1 MNGKL
6 MKCMKELVFEMGT
19 VWNCEFIK
27 WCIYG
32 HCLCNL
38 TVTEPKESI
47 LKDCL
52 SHKKTFCSGYKMI
65 NQGGQCNKTLC
76 MDALLKCKD
85 SENSDTTTYYDQ
97 TTNADNRDVEDMQEY
112 LCQGETLNIA
122 CPNNFVIV
130 FKDANFGRGKSDKE
144 RCSHWK
150 GLEIFPCDHQE
161 QTLKFLNN
169 KCKGQ
174 QQCFL
179 PVNKDTFGT
188 PCRGITKYLYVEYYC
203 KRKVHRDS
211 ENVDISSNIDH
222 TTYDGTE
229 RMMDRITEKESGTE
243 KTEKTTAQNL
253 VISSRSFT
261 KQFHRIHLFTIKVLR
276 DTSVDKCGLAPD
288 SRNSDTT
295 TDSDQTAL
303 NGNEN
308 ENDRGDRRK
317 HRWDRKDRRKKQD
330 FENGAIVGISVGI
343 TCTLILCVVIVLVIY
358 VCRRRSKKKKRK
370 QQTRIQAIDQSGPS
384 CSNKEQYTIPST
396 NKPLNTDKAQ
406 GEYFVL
412 DPSFTKYDKDLSNRK
427 LPEIKRCSGADGD
440 DNVYYEIDEDN
451 INSSSDM
458 EGVHQKKIEVMDQG
472 SHPND
477 LTINHTQLG
486 SMEKNTEQLTRQ
498 QLVDQ
503 GYEMSNFEINHSGTN
518 QEGTTILS
526 ENKLL
531 TTDEAQ
537 GDYFVLDPSVT
548 KYDKDMVIPEV
559 NITSAAQGV
568 ETVYNEIDEDPIEPS
583 TVIKVDHQKQME
595 EATDIAIYHTEL
607 TNNQNQ
613 LGFDNTTYSV
623 TSEVDDIIF

>member
-1 MNGKL
+1 MANA
-6 MKCMKELVFEMGT
+6 
-19 VWNCEFIK
+19 WN
-27 WCIYG
+27 
-32 HCLCNL
+32 
-38 TVTEPKESI
+38 
-47 LKDCL
+47 D
-52 SHKKTFCSGYKMI
+52 
-65 NQGGQCNKTLC
+65 
-76 MDALLKCKD
+76 
-85 SENSDTTTYYDQ
+85 
-97 TTNADNRDVEDMQEY
+97 
-112 LCQGETLNIA
+112 LCQGETLNIT
-122 CPNNFVIV
+122 CPNNFVIGLD
-130 FKDANFGRGKSDKE
+130 DANFGRGRSDSQ
-144 RCSHWK
+144 RCRQFLGRESTH
-150 GLEIFPCDHQE
+150 CDNHE
-161 QTLKFLNN
+161 QTLKVLND
-169 KCKGQ
+169 KCHEQ
-174 QQCFL
+174 QQCII
-179 PVNKDTFGT
+179 PVNKFIFGN
-188 PCRGITKYLYVEYYC
+188 PCLTVTKYLHVIYHC
-203 KRKVHRDS
+203 KRKVNNGLENSDNS
-211 ENVDISSNIDH
+211 ENIEQ
-222 TTYDGTE
+222 TTYDGKE
-229 RMMDRITEKESGTE
+229 IDIRDDRKS
-243 KTEKTTAQNL
+243 KL
-253 VISSRSFT
+253 
-261 KQFHRIHLFTIKVLR
+261 
-276 DTSVDKCGLAPD
+276 DKKD
-288 SRNSDTT
+288 RNNDRKKHSRNSDIT

-303 NGNEN
+303 DEN
-308 ENDRGDRRK
+308 ENKNDRWNRRK
-317 HRWDRKDRRKKQD
+317 NRWDRKDDRKKQA
-330 FENGAIVGISVGI
+330 FQVGAIVGISVGI
-343 TCTLILCVVIVLVIY
+343 SCTLILGVVIMLVIY
-358 VCRRRSKKKKRK
+358 VCRRRSNKKKRK
-370 QQTRIQAIDQSGPS
+370 QQTRIQAHLESGPS
-384 CSNKEQYTIPST
+384 CSNKEQYTITST

-451 INSSSDM
+451 KNSSSDM

-477 LTINHTQLG
+477 STINHTQLG

>member
-1 MNGKL
+1 MVKTKLFIIFCWLQNLAYAKKVMGNDGKGFDGLFKCLCNNNDATIKDLAEHCTAEKEMN
-6 MKCMKELVFEMGT
+6 
-19 VWNCEFIK
+19 
-27 WCIYG
+27 G

-38 TVTEPKESI
+38 TGTEPKESI

-65 NQGGQCNKTLC
+65 NQGGHCNKTLC

-112 LCQGETLNIA
+112 LCQGETLNIT

-169 KCKGQ
+169 KCKWQ

-229 RMMDRITEKESGTE
+229 NDGRDNRKGSRDRKDRKDDS
-243 KTEKTTAQNL
+243 
-253 VISSRSFT
+253 T
-261 KQFHRIHLFTIKVLR
+261 KH
-276 DTSVDKCGLAPD
+276 
-288 SRNSDTT
+288 SRNSDIT

-303 NGNEN
+303 DGNEN
-308 ENDRGDRRK
+308 ENDRGDRRT

-370 QQTRIQAIDQSGPS
+370 QRFEMAHLESGPS

-396 NKPLNTDKAQ
+396 NKSLNTDKAQ
-406 GEYFVL
+406 GEYFAL

-458 EGVHQKKIEVMDQG
+458 EGVHQKKIEVMDQS

-477 LTINHTQLG
+477 LIINQTQLG

-518 QEGTTILS
+518 KEGTTFLS

-559 NITSAAQGV
+559 DITSVAQGA
-568 ETVYNEIDEDPIEPS
+568 ETVYNEIDEDPIEPP
-583 TVIKVDHQKQME
+583 TVIKVDHQSEKQME
-595 EATDIAIYHTEL
+595 EATDIAIYHTDL
-607 TNNQNQ
+607 TNHETKI
-613 LGFDNTTYSV
+613 GFDNSTYNV